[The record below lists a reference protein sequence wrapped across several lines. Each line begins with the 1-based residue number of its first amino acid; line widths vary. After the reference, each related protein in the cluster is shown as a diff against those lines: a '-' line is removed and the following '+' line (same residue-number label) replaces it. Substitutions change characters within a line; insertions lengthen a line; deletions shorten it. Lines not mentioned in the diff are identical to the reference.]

1 MDGEGPG
8 SHKLGGSSLSVRDT
22 RRMVQVLAPGVPP
35 AVLDYVFASVTKAG
49 SSSTRT
55 ASPVARY
62 TLRRCESGDA
72 GELALLDVS
81 SLKDAH
87 PDWANAD
94 ALKFSY
100 QPPPTQQPAG
110 RDGKGR

>member
-1 MDGEGPG
+1 MTWPDGN
-8 SHKLGGSSLSVRDT
+8 R
-22 RRMVQVLAPGVPP
+22 ACAGVACD
-35 AVLDYVFASVTKAG
+35 AVELQDYVFASVTKAG